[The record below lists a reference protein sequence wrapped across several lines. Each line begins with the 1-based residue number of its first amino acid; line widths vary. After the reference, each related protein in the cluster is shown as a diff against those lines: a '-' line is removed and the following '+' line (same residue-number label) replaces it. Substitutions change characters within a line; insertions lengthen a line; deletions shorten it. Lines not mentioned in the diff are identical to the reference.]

1 MWNERNILMM
11 GEESAQRL
19 SEKRVLVVGVGGVG
33 AYAAESI
40 VRAGVG
46 HIVIVDADDV
56 SETNINRQLIA
67 LHSTIGRSKVEV
79 LAERL
84 KDINPMLDVVP
95 LKEYLRDERTEEV
108 LSMFHYDYIV
118 DAIDTLAPKVFLL
131 YSSVQRAIPVVS
143 SMGSGGKWNPSRI
156 CIDDIAKSN
165 YCKLARMVRKRLHH
179 LGVREG
185 IKVVYSDEVVDHSVI
200 IETEGEANKHSNVGT
215 VSYIPAIFGCMMGS
229 VVIRDLLQI
238 SQE

>member
-19 SEKRVLVVGVGGVG
+19 AEKRVLVVGVGGVG

-40 VRAGVG
+40 VRAGIG

-67 LHSTIGRSKVEV
+67 LHSTVGRSKVEV

-84 KDINPMLDVVP
+84 RDINPSIDVIP
-95 LKEYLRDERTEEV
+95 MKEYLRDERTEEV

-131 YSSVQRAIPVVS
+131 YSAVQRGIPVVS
-143 SMGSGGKWNPSRI
+143 SMGSGGKWDPSRVR
-156 CIDDIAKSN
+156 IDDIAKSN

-185 IKVVYSDEVVDHSVI
+185 IKVVYSDEVVDHGVVV
-200 IETEGEANKHSNVGT
+200 ETEGEANKHSNVGT
-215 VSYIPAIFGCMMGS
+215 VSYMPALFGCMMGS
-229 VVIRDLLQI
+229 VVIRDLK
-238 SQE
+238 

>member
-19 SEKRVLVVGVGGVG
+19 AGKRVLVVGVGGVG
-33 AYAAESI
+33 AYAAETI
-40 VRAGVG
+40 VRAGIG
-46 HIVIVDADDV
+46 HIVIVDADEV
-56 SETNINRQLIA
+56 SESNINRQLIA
-67 LHSTIGRSKVEV
+67 LHSTVGRPKVDV
-79 LAERL
+79 FSERL
-84 KDINPMLDVVP
+84 KDINPSLDVIP
-95 LKEYLRDERTEEV
+95 MKEYLRDERTEEV

-131 YSSVQRAIPVVS
+131 YSAVQRGIPVVS
-143 SMGSGGKWNPSRI
+143 SMGSGGKWDPTRVR
-156 CIDDIAKSN
+156 IDDIAKSN

-185 IKVVYSDEVVDHSVI
+185 IKVVYSDEVVDHSVV

-215 VSYIPAIFGCMMGS
+215 VSYMPALFGCMMGS
-229 VVIRDLLQI
+229 VVIRDLK
-238 SQE
+238 

>member
-11 GEESAQRL
+11 GEEKATL
-19 SEKRVLVVGVGGVG
+19 LKDKRVLVVGVGGVG

-56 SETNINRQLIA
+56 SESNINRQLIA
-67 LHSTIGRSKVEV
+67 LHSTIGRSKVDV

-84 KDINPMLDVVP
+84 KDINPLLDVITI
-95 LKEYLRDERTEEV
+95 KEYMRDERTEEV

-131 YSSVQRAIPVVS
+131 YSAVNRGIPVVS
-143 SMGSGGKWNPSRI
+143 SMGSGGKWDPSRI
-156 CIDDIAKSN
+156 RIDDIAKSN

-179 LGVREG
+179 LGVRDG
-185 IKVVYSDEVVDHSVI
+185 IKVVYSDEVVDHSVV

-215 VSYIPAIFGCMMGS
+215 ISYMPALFGCMIAS
-229 VVIRDLLQI
+229 VVIRDLIQI
-238 SQE
+238 